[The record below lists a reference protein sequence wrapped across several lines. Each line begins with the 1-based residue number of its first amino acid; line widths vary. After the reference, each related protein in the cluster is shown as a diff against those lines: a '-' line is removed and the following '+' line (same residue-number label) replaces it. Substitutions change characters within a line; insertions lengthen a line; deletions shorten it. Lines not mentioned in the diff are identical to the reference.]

1 MTAAGILGTVAKG
14 AVPSEIAYGFE
25 IFAVL
30 YGVPVL
36 GFVLLWTCMA
46 ILLSIRAHYRQMRF
60 ALTYWAFTFPVG
72 TCVTG
77 IAQLADHT
85 GLPLFE
91 WTSILY
97 YIGLLG
103 AWTVAAFGTTRGMI
117 TGHLFRSPPS
127 AQPIVSLKDP
137 QFQGDIFDGADREE

>member
-14 AVPSEIAYGFE
+14 AVPPEIAYGFE
-25 IFAVL
+25 LFAVL
-30 YGVPVL
+30 YSVPVL

-77 IAQLADHT
+77 IAQLANHT
-85 GLPLFE
+85 GLALFE

-117 TGHLFRSPPS
+117 TGHLFRSPPP
-127 AQPIVSLKDP
+127 AKAIVSLKEP
-137 QFQGDIFDGADREE
+137 HFQGDIFDDIDEEK